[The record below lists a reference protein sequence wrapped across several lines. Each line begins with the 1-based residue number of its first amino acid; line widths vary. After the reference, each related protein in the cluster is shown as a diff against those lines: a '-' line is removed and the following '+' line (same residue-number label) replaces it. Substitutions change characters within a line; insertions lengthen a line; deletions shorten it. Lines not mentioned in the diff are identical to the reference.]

1 MIFFL
6 ELNKCGSRY
15 ASVENR
21 QQKWQK
27 MKIIKNPKNWQCA
40 MSTQVDIIFLYIA
53 LTCFDID
60 RWKLENGLFI

>member
-1 MIFFL
+1 
-6 ELNKCGSRY
+6 
-15 ASVENR
+15 
-21 QQKWQK
+21 
-27 MKIIKNPKNWQCA
+27 